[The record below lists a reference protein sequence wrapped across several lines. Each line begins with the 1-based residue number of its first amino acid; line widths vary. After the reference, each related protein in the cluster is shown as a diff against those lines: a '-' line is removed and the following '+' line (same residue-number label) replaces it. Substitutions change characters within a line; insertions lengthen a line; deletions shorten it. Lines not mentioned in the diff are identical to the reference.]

1 MINLIIVNCQSDFIT
16 GTRGAKGVRNY
27 VENIKKYIKAH
38 ENEIE
43 KIIFTIEWHPYN
55 HCSFKR
61 YGGEFPP
68 HCVQFTPGACIEPKL
83 LKFVQ
88 SKNIEYSVITRGDI
102 EKIEEQGA
110 FTEIEYCNDVLGSHC
125 CLDNTTYVDSNS
137 EFVVCGMNGEV
148 SVKQTIQNLL
158 SADINPKIY
167 CPGIHSK
174 DGGKAFSEFIKE
186 NNLEKTI

>member
-16 GTRGAKGVRNY
+16 GTRGAKGIRNY
-27 VENIKKYIKAH
+27 VENIKKYIKVH

-43 KIIFTIEWHPYN
+43 KIIFAIEWHPYN

-61 YGGEFPP
+61 YGGEFPS

-88 SKNIEYSVITRGDI
+88 SKNIEYSVVTRGDI
-102 EKIEEQGA
+102 EKVEEQGA
-110 FTEIEYCNDVLGSHC
+110 FTEVEYCNDVLGIHC

-137 EFVVCGMNGEV
+137 EFVVCGMNAEI

-158 SADINPKIY
+158 SADITPKVY
-167 CPGIHSK
+167 CPGIYSE
-174 DGGKAFSEFIKE
+174 DGGRAFSEFIKE
-186 NNLEKTI
+186 NNLEKTV